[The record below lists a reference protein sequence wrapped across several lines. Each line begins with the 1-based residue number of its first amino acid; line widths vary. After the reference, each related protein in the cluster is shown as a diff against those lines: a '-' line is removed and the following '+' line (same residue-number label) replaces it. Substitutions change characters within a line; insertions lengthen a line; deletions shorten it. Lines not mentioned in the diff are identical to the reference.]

1 MTFCKFSP
9 SYQSSNKTAVDNV
22 FINDFLP
29 KAPDLAVKAYLL
41 GLMKCNSADD
51 TENTMEFFVKT
62 LNVCEEDVFS
72 LFKYWESMGL
82 VQVLS
87 TNPIEVRYLPIS
99 ASSVHVKKYQVDKY
113 ADFNIQV
120 QELFEKRMVMPNE
133 FAEFYNLIEKF
144 HMEPNAIIRIIKYCI
159 DTKGTSLAPQ
169 YPLTVAK
176 DWERNGIHTL
186 DQVEDKINELGVVD
200 ENMNLILAAMGS
212 KRKIQIE
219 DKELINKWLNLYGF
233 ELNAIIYVVKTMK
246 NKKRRLDVFTLD
258 EQLTKYFEM
267 KLMAIQEIEHYENE
281 KENLYSLAIAI
292 NKQLGI
298 FYEDLTKEID
308 LYIVAWLNMG
318 FEQDMILQVADNCF
332 KSSIRTLEGFNNIL
346 NKFFKLGIITLNS
359 YLKYLQDNLA
369 IDEKIKEVLVA
380 LNLSRNVNS
389 LDRTFYQTWT
399 NDWNFTHEVIM
410 FGASLSKDKLN
421 AMQYLN
427 KLLSNWNTAGTKT
440 LEQVQNVKVETEN
453 KTDFIHNN
461 YTKEQIS
468 SFLTNLDEVEL

>member
-51 TENTMEFFVKT
+51 TDNTMDYFVKT

-99 ASSVHVKKYQVDKY
+99 ASSVHVKKYQADKY
-113 ADFNIQV
+113 TDFNIQV

-144 HMEPNAIIRIIKYCI
+144 HMEPTALIRIIKYCI
-159 DTKGTSLAPQ
+159 DTKGGSLAPQ
-169 YPLTVAK
+169 YPLAVAK
-176 DWERNGIHTL
+176 DWERNGIHTIE
-186 DQVEDKINELGVVD
+186 QVEEKINELGFVD
-200 ENMNLILAAMGS
+200 ENMNLILSAMGS

-219 DKELINKWLNLYGF
+219 DKELINKWLNSYGF
-233 ELNAIIYVVKTMK
+233 ELNVIVFVVKIMK
-246 NKKRRLDVFTLD
+246 NKKRRLDVYTLD
-258 EQLTKYFEM
+258 EQLTKYYEM
-267 KLMAIQEIEHYENE
+267 KLMAVQEIENYESE
-281 KENLYSLAIAI
+281 KENLFSLAISI
-292 NKQLGI
+292 NKELGI

-308 LYIVAWLNMG
+308 SYIVGWLNMG
-318 FEQDMILQVADNCF
+318 FEQDMILHVADNCF
-332 KSSIRTLEGFNNIL
+332 KSSIRTLEGLNNIL
-346 NKFFKLGIITLNS
+346 NKLFKLGIITLNS
-359 YLKYLQDNLA
+359 YMKYLQDNLA
-369 IDEKIKEVLVA
+369 TDVKIKEVLLA
-380 LNLSRNVNS
+380 MNLSRNVNS

-399 NDWNFTHEVIM
+399 NDWNFTHEVIL
-410 FGASLSKDKLN
+410 FGAGLSKDKVN

-427 KLLSNWNTAGTKT
+427 KLLSNWNSAGTKT